1 MVINMASAKS
11 RAIKQLGSEDDYIGL
26 KALNKERDIAKNVYG
41 TTTTS
46 LKNTYDNLLST
57 LANRRDTNVKDFNKG
72 RGTVRENAFFASRN
86 DLANLANRGLSGGL
100 AQLSKLGN
108 RMETGRQYSD
118 LANTFYNTANE
129 IDAQETQGTQTYNT
143 DLSMAKNTLD
153 ATLANIA
160 GREADARNRYKTA
173 LANLIEQIKTRDA
186 MNYANSLNEKALLDA
201 ETREFNR
208 RLSEIAGTD
217 ITKDSYNAA
226 IEYYKRV
233 KGGSTADAT
242 NYLTGLA
249 IGRGVVGQYGPQLPY
264 INPTYSPDPYVEAP
278 KTKPTTS
285 KTKNDNVKK
294 RGDTYDEY
302 KKKTKTSSTIK
313 RR

>member
-186 MNYANSLNEKALLDA
+186 MNYANSLQANALKDAKFNEAQSAL
-201 ETREFNR
+201 
-208 RLSEIAGTD
+208 AGTYGSLKYADD
-217 ITKDSYNAA
+217 IIKAAQDVVNSGKAQFINNKGERVTVNNVSQAMDWLQRYGVYRNANVTTKGNKTGTKSKAKVITGLTSY
-226 IEYYKRV
+226 
-233 KGGSTADAT
+233 STLPD
-242 NYLTGLA
+242 YLTKS
-249 IGRGVVGQYGPQLPY
+249 IVG
-264 INPTYSPDPYVEAP
+264 
-278 KTKPTTS
+278 KF
-285 KTKNDNVKK
+285 
-294 RGDTYDEY
+294 
-302 KKKTKTSSTIK
+302 
-313 RR
+313 